1 MSVQVYFPEAFQGL
15 FVPARYKVF
24 YGGRGGAKSWQFA
37 RALLLRGSRQKIRV
51 LCVREV
57 QNSIAD
63 SVHKLLCEQIV
74 ALGLGDHYRITNSR
88 IIGLNG
94 TEFIFCGLRANIR
107 EIKSKEG
114 IDVCWVEEAESVTD
128 DSWNILIPTIRK
140 LNSEIWV
147 SFNPLNLTDPTYQ
160 RFVVNTP
167 PDTIIQP
174 VSWRDNPWFPAVL
187 AAERE
192 YMKRINYDMYL
203 HVWEGK
209 VRTINNAVVFQN
221 KFVVESFNTPDA
233 VRYYHG
239 ADWGFAKDPTV
250 LVRGFIGLPTE
261 RYHPKDTTCD
271 PFRTLGTCLF
281 VDAEVFGVGVEL
293 DNTPQLFRKMP
304 TALDWV
310 IKADNSR
317 PETIRFMRNRG
328 FNVLPAR
335 KWNGSVEDGISIL
348 KGFDKIVVHPRCR
361 HLIDELRNYSYK
373 VDKHTNEILPVLV
386 DAKNHCIDALRY
398 SLDSYI
404 RGRKAAKTV
413 RKPRG
418 M

>member
-74 ALGLGDHYRITNSR
+74 ALGLSDHYRITNSR

-239 ADWGFAKDPTV
+239 AD
-250 LVRGFIGLPTE
+250 
-261 RYHPKDTTCD
+261 
-271 PFRTLGTCLF
+271 
-281 VDAEVFGVGVEL
+281 
-293 DNTPQLFRKMP
+293 
-304 TALDWV
+304 
-310 IKADNSR
+310 
-317 PETIRFMRNRG
+317 
-328 FNVLPAR
+328 
-335 KWNGSVEDGISIL
+335 
-348 KGFDKIVVHPRCR
+348 
-361 HLIDELRNYSYK
+361 
-373 VDKHTNEILPVLV
+373 
-386 DAKNHCIDALRY
+386 
-398 SLDSYI
+398 
-404 RGRKAAKTV
+404 
-413 RKPRG
+413 
-418 M
+418 